1 MGARDEQGL
10 PARVGHGIPPEIL
23 KQHIKL
29 NSMKGKLKTQHRK
42 GIHIMFIFSFLHIY
56 GGIEKKTLVLYLQT
70 ADCGNSPDVRGDID
84 IVLQLTSAK
93 ESKGG
98 EALPRVRVAE
108 DGGEG
113 QHHRQA
119 VHLGHV
125 VVDQGQQGIKLQ
137 AGALQ

>member
-1 MGARDEQGL
+1 
-10 PARVGHGIPPEIL
+10 
-23 KQHIKL
+23 
-29 NSMKGKLKTQHRK
+29 MKGKLKTQHRK

-84 IVLQLTSAK
+84 IVQLTSAK

-113 QHHRQA
+113 QHHWQA